1 MSLQATKLQELLK
14 ENAIGEEEFAF
25 CLGIEVTAAEQLCS
39 GKRKLTK
46 KLARQIEQTF
56 SKPNN
61 WLDVEDDSEGPSY
74 DLFG

>member
-1 MSLQATKLQELLK
+1 MSLQANKLQELLK

-25 CLGIEVTAAEQLCS
+25 CLGIEVTVAEQLCQ
-39 GKRKLTK
+39 GKRKLTA

-56 SKPNN
+56 SKPKN
-61 WLDVEDDSEGPSY
+61 WLSVDDDSEGPNY